1 MPDPA
6 PAPAAP
12 TATPRFLGIRAT
24 GDEFQMALW
33 YPAWVPA
40 LWVALAGGGLAL
52 GFLWVRSDDAEASIF
67 ALGFGLIC
75 GFVAW
80 FAARPLV
87 TMDRSGIE
95 LRPSFGARSGF
106 RWSEIA
112 SLGLDDVRRGR
123 TRGAAFV
130 VRGADDREAAVDGAW
145 LGLTARELHR
155 LDDAVRHFARSIGVT
170 GPAAADAVLIE
181 DEDARYH

>member
-1 MPDPA
+1 
-6 PAPAAP
+6 
-12 TATPRFLGIRAT
+12 
-24 GDEFQMALW
+24 MALW
-33 YPAWVPA
+33 YPGWVPA
-40 LWVALAGGGLAL
+40 VWVGLACGGLAL
-52 GFLWVRSDDAEASIF
+52 GFLWAASEDAEASIF

-80 FAARPLV
+80 FVARPFV

-95 LRPSFGARSGF
+95 LRPSFGARSAF

-112 SLGLDDVRRGR
+112 SVGIDAVRRGR
-123 TRGAAFV
+123 TRGTAFV
-130 VRGADDREAAVDGAW
+130 VRSADDREAVVDGAW

-155 LDDAVRHFARSIGVT
+155 LDATVRLFARSIGVT
-170 GPAAADAVLIE
+170 GPAAADVVLDE